1 MYAIQIGVN
10 LVIDVGNSSV
20 KLAVFEKGK
29 MAYQSVA
36 YHENWFQKIT
46 GDFDKFAIENV
57 IISRVRGLAEND
69 LNSLKRMYRVLE
81 VQHNM
86 KLPFKNHYKTP
97 KTLGADRIAL
107 MSGAALMFPGKAVL
121 VIDAGSCITYDY
133 KNENEDYFGGAI
145 SPGLQMRYKA
155 VHHFTGKLPLLSPI
169 IPETQMG
176 NSTENAIHKGILAGL
191 RYEIQGF
198 IDEYLSENENLTII
212 LTGGDLDYLRNDI
225 KNRIF
230 ANPNFLLECLN
241 GLLDYNLIND

>member
-1 MYAIQIGVN
+1 MN
-10 LVIDVGNSSV
+10 LVLDVGNSSV
-20 KLAVFEKGK
+20 KLAVFDKGN
-29 MAYQSVA
+29 MVRQAVGS
-36 YHENWFQKIT
+36 HEDWLQKIT
-46 GDFDKFAIENV
+46 EDFNKFDIENA
-57 IISRVRGLAEND
+57 IISQVRGLAEED
-69 LNSLKRMYRVLE
+69 LNHLKQMYRVIE
-81 VQHNM
+81 VRHDM

-107 MSGAALMFPGKAVL
+107 MGGAALMFPGKATL
-121 VIDAGSCITYDY
+121 VIDAGSCITYDF
-133 KNENEDYFGGAI
+133 KNENEDYYGGAI
-145 SPGLQMRYKA
+145 SPGLLMRYKA

-169 IPETQMG
+169 EPESGMG
-176 NSTENAIHKGILAGL
+176 FNTESAIHKGILMGL
-191 RYEIQGF
+191 QYEIQGF